1 MWAYVKD
8 GAVQQVHAHQTR
20 LQTNPGVYFQ
30 TKYADEWSKDQK
42 EAAGV
47 YEIEEDKT
55 NYKDSNYYIN
65 GADTIA
71 FGSGK
76 VTRVWA
82 SATAKSLTDVNW
94 TQAQIDA
101 GDAPTGA
108 DTDTLIYRGLTY
120 LHKEVI
126 SKQAHNILS
135 PTDWYA
141 SRKAETTTAIPTAVA
156 NFRAAVRTK
165 AAGMHTLI
173 DNANTTAKLIALYEY
188 VNTADEGDDVVME
201 RPLGEWPDPVE

>member
-8 GAVQQVHAHQTR
+8 GVVKQVNEHQTR

-42 EAAGV
+42 EAVGI

-55 NYKDSNYYIN
+55 NYKDENYYIN

-82 SATAKSLTDVNW
+82 SATAKS
-94 TQAQIDA
+94 
-101 GDAPTGA
+101 
-108 DTDTLIYRGLTY
+108 
-120 LHKEVI
+120 
-126 SKQAHNILS
+126 
-135 PTDWYA
+135 
-141 SRKAETTTAIPTAVA
+141 
-156 NFRAAVRTK
+156 
-165 AAGMHTLI
+165 
-173 DNANTTAKLIALYEY
+173 
-188 VNTADEGDDVVME
+188 
-201 RPLGEWPDPVE
+201 